1 MAPGGPSSI
10 LACVCGCWSFFSHD
24 ATKHRQVDISS
35 FNLIISLGKS
45 VSCNFRGLTLLLLCK
60 ISAMNAQSRG
70 ALLGLPGEI
79 RAMILHHLL
88 VPKSRH
94 LLFKIGFQRHSGLCL
109 EVLRACRQL
118 LNEGLPLLYGRSVIE
133 ADFSPAKH
141 ERIFHSINQSCITM
155 IRRLSLPA
163 DNDIDDIEESRDL
176 VQGAKNLR
184 LATLLQDY
192 PSQLAG
198 LQMLRL
204 EFEQSYPPPWDEY
217 DPYFEHLKIWDE
229 FDKPETTEERRTELC
244 NIALDFAFQ
253 WTVLRAHQTICER
266 KLKIAGHVYECV
278 DRIEGSCWIVFT
290 KGPLRS
296 PEDASL
302 EVGIESG
309 SVSSFNTTQPWHK
322 N

>member
-1 MAPGGPSSI
+1 
-10 LACVCGCWSFFSHD
+10 
-24 ATKHRQVDISS
+24 
-35 FNLIISLGKS
+35 
-45 VSCNFRGLTLLLLCK
+45 
-60 ISAMNAQSRG
+60 
-70 ALLGLPGEI
+70 
-79 RAMILHHLL
+79 MILHHLL

-266 KLKIAGHVYECV
+266 RLKIAGHVYECV